1 MRKLIALAFA
11 LLAAASFATW
21 AAGGNS
27 RAGGGAAA
35 SRESGVGTSAQV
47 ASTFAAARLATAKY
61 AFDLE
66 KAKADGYMIITPM
79 IPDMGI
85 HYLNPKITGFSP
97 TKPAILVYEKR
108 GSSYQLGA
116 LEWVFPSKP
125 AKPPLPGAKYGSF
138 PAACHF
144 VDGTFVPEPSQ
155 DQCPKTNPQS
165 GSAFSFWH
173 PNLVTLHAWLWYP
186 NPSGVYSSTNPLVH
200 PFNGG

>member
-1 MRKLIALAFA
+1 MRKLIALSFA
-11 LLAAASFATW
+11 VLAAASFATW
-21 AAGGNS
+21 AAGSNS
-27 RAGGGAAA
+27 RAGGAAV
-35 SRESGVGTSAQV
+35 SREYGAGSSSQA

-61 AFDLE
+61 VTNLA
-66 KAKADGYMIITPM
+66 KAKADGYQIITPM

-85 HYLNPKITGFSP
+85 HYMNAKITAFNP

-108 GSSYQLGA
+108 GGTYQLGA

-144 VDGTFVPEPSQ
+144 VDGTFVPEASQ

-165 GSAFSFWH
+165 GAAFSFWH

-186 NPSGVYSSTNPLVH
+186 NPSGVYASTNPLVH
-200 PFNGG
+200 PFNNG